1 MATNALEA
9 AGGQKKISAVIGKRP
24 NRDAT
29 EVQSF
34 VFSPKSA
41 WTPDEV
47 KAWLK
52 KHKKAS
58 ALDATGDSYRA
69 RQCEPGEFKKDSF
82 RTITIKGRED
92 DRFDANESMEL
103 DDTAT
108 LDTLIGRLE
117 AEGYAEELVEASDD
131 KDYATV
137 GGKRVHRS
145 DFAYAPPGSGPSEWR
160 LPCDTPERTRNA
172 LARYNQA
179 DLPSGVKEAV
189 KRKILRK
196 AKQYKIDTSGFEKK
210 YMREPLEFSE
220 VQDGKIKIMVAYTT
234 PTGKTFSKDGRE
246 FTISAADL
254 EQTLRNLKKDGQ
266 VPTDYGHWSAK
277 EDAPPGNDIKSGKIL
292 AEGAEIAPFKDGR
305 QALWAFWEPTPRAL
319 AFVKAKEY
327 THFSPELEFDSTDE
341 TGEKRGTRLKA
352 GALTNRPFLKELPE
366 IEVSDTDYNTSL
378 GFPPQPAGALV
389 SLRLTES
396 RDSLIDLEEDM
407 PKKTKL
413 VRAQDSAAD
422 VMKKLEL
429 RRMEGED
436 GVALKKFRVHGE
448 DGEALGELEADDM
461 LDALEDAGLDAE
473 ALKRL
478 DAEGLK
484 RLDAEGLKR
493 LDADD
498 VLAEVMRR
506 LEAEGDAGDGVFAK
520 KLGEM
525 TGRFPPPKPGDG
537 DAEPDDDKELPPKL
551 SAKLGTRGVKLV
563 DVRRFIDVGRKAGDA
578 PRIAET
584 NALLLKESVS
594 REKGTL
600 LSDENFEARMIE
612 LAGQNK
618 VSTVDLMRA
627 NQARRRVRS
636 GIDGEHRGKILPR
649 EAAFYLREALERP
662 QEFAAWLSAT
672 LPRIDLE
679 SVGVVPGADGSIL
692 TATEELKTKAHKLV
706 EDGKTNG
713 KIMNLGEAMIS
724 VRAAEPELAKRVDVE
739 QKGPGTGAAKRP
751 VTFVQ

>member
-24 NRDAT
+24 GKDAT
-29 EVQSF
+29 EIQSYIF
-34 VFSPKSA
+34 APKSA

-69 RQCEPGEFKKDSF
+69 RQSEPSEFKRNSF

-92 DRFDANESMEL
+92 DRFDADESVEL

-108 LDTLIGRLE
+108 LDTLVARL
-117 AEGYAEELVEASDD
+117 ADEGYDEELIEASDD

-145 DFAYAPPGSGPSEWR
+145 DFAYAPPGSGPSEWK
-160 LPCDTPERTRNA
+160 LPIDTESRTRNA

-179 DLPSGVKEAV
+179 DLPSGAKQAV

-220 VQDGKIKIMVAYTT
+220 VRDGKIKIMIAYTT

-246 FTISAADL
+246 FTISADDL

-292 AEGAEIAPFKDGR
+292 AEGAEIKPFKDGR

-352 GALTNRPFLKELPE
+352 GALTNRPFLRELPE
-366 IEVSDTDYNTSL
+366 IEVSDTDYNASL

-396 RDSLIDLEEDM
+396 RDSLILEEDM
-407 PKKTKL
+407 SKKTKL
-413 VRAQDSAAD
+413 VRAQESAAD

-436 GVALKKFRVHGE
+436 GEALKKFRVHGE

-484 RLDAEGLKR
+484 RLDAE
-493 LDADD
+493 D
-498 VLAEVMRR
+498 VLDEVMRR
-506 LEAEGDAGDGVFAK
+506 LEGEGDAGDGVFAK
-520 KLGEM
+520 KLKECLGK
-525 TGRFPPPKPGDG
+525 FPPWKRAGGDG
-537 DAEPDDDKELPPKL
+537 EPDDGEPDDDKELPPKL
-551 SAKLGTRGVKLV
+551 SAKLDARGVKLA
-563 DVRRFIDVGRKAGDA
+563 DVRRFIDAGRKADDA
-578 PRIAET
+578 ARIAAT
-584 NALLLKESVS
+584 NTLLLKESVTNQGAL
-594 REKGTL
+594 RTP
-600 LSDENFEARMIE
+600 DAFEARMTE

-618 VSTVDLMRA
+618 LSMADYMRIT
-627 NQARRRVRS
+627 QARRRIEN
-636 GIDGEHRGKILPR
+636 GISQGKILPR

-679 SVGVVPGADGSIL
+679 SVGVVPGADGFVL
-692 TATEELKTKAHKLV
+692 TATEELKTKAHKLI
-706 EDGKTNG
+706 EDSKKNG
-713 KIMNLGEAMIS
+713 RVLNLGEAMIS

-739 QKGPGTGAAKRP
+739 QKAAGVGAAKHP

>member
-1 MATNALEA
+1 MATNTLEA

-24 NRDAT
+24 GRTST
-29 EVQSF
+29 EIQSF
-34 VFSPKSA
+34 IFSPKSA

-69 RQCEPGEFKKDSF
+69 RQSEPSEFKRNSF

-92 DRFDANESMEL
+92 ELFDVDEAMEL

-108 LDTLIGRLE
+108 LDTLVARLSDS
-117 AEGYAEELVEASDD
+117 GYDEDLVEASDD

-145 DFAYAPPGSGPSEWR
+145 DFAYAPPGSGPSEWK
-160 LPCDTPERTRNA
+160 LPIDTEARCRNA
-172 LARYNQA
+172 LARYNQT
-179 DLPSGVKEAV
+179 DLPSGAKQAV
-189 KRKILRK
+189 KRKILRR

-220 VQDGKIKIMVAYTT
+220 VRDGKIKIMVAYTT
-234 PTGKTFSKDGRE
+234 PTGKTFSKDGHD
-246 FTISAADL
+246 FTISPDDL
-254 EQTLRNLKKDGQ
+254 EQILANLKKDGQ

-277 EDAPPGNDIKSGKIL
+277 EDAPPGNDIKSGKIV
-292 AEGAEIAPFKDGR
+292 AEGAEIKPFKDGR

-327 THFSPELEFDSTDE
+327 THFSPELEWDSTDE
-341 TGEKRGTRLKA
+341 MGENRGTRLKA

-366 IEVSDTDYNTSL
+366 INVSDSDYNMSL

-396 RDSLIDLEEDM
+396 RDSLVDLEEDM
-407 PKKTKL
+407 PEKTKL

-422 VMKKLEL
+422 VMKKLKL

-436 GVALKKFRVHGE
+436 GETVKKFRVHGE

-461 LDALEDAGLDAE
+461 LDALEDAGLDPE

-478 DAEGLK
+478 DAE
-484 RLDAEGLKR
+484 
-493 LDADD
+493 D
-498 VLAEVMRR
+498 VLDEVMRR
-506 LEAEGDAGDGVFAK
+506 MEAEGDAGDGVFAK
-520 KLGEM
+520 KLEERLGK
-525 TGRFPPPKPGDG
+525 FPPWKRAGGDG
-537 DAEPDDDKELPPKL
+537 EPDDAEPDDDKELPPKL
-551 SAKLGTRGVKLV
+551 SAKLGARGVKLA
-563 DVRRFIDVGRKAGDA
+563 DVRRFIDVGRKASDA
-578 PRIAET
+578 ARLTAT
-584 NALLLKESVS
+584 NAMLLKESVS
-594 REKGTL
+594 RENGTL
-600 LSDENFEARMIE
+600 LGADAFEARMTE

-618 VSTVDLMRA
+618 LAMADYMRIT
-627 NQARRRVRS
+627 QARRRIEG
-636 GIDGEHRGKILPR
+636 GIREGKILPR

-679 SVGVVPGADGSIL
+679 SVGVVPGADGFVL
-692 TATEELKTKAHKLV
+692 TATEELKAKAHKLI
-706 EDGKTNG
+706 EDSKKTG
-713 KIMNLGEAMIS
+713 RVLNLGEAMIT
-724 VRAAEPELAKRVDVE
+724 VRASDPELAKRVDVE
-739 QKGPGTGAAKRP
+739 QKAAGIGAAKHP